1 MNKKLIK
8 EQTILFLI
16 LAIVSAGF
24 VYYFSG
30 STSSIIPNYYGDDS
44 AMFQVIGKAWK
55 NGTVPYI
62 GTFDHKGPFIFLVN
76 ALGYLLG
83 TYGMMMVQWAF
94 MLAAFYGIFRTAR
107 LFMGY
112 KLAVLATVFSY
123 LVLVPTYGFGN
134 YTEEYSLVFLT
145 FSIYFGVKYFLN
157 LDWSRK
163 ETLEHPWTYAVWYG
177 ISFLCILFMRVT
189 SALAVCCII
198 FLVLC
203 VLLRYRMWKNLW
215 QNIAGFLLGCLI
227 VFVPF
232 AIYFACHGALYDMI
246 YGTLI
251 HNVLYASNSSI
262 FTEVGAAWRSA
273 YIALF
278 TTVLLMVVSVF
289 YFIVEKRKHWMLGVY
304 GLLVSCAT
312 MVLFISIN
320 RYLHYYMIS
329 VPYFVLAAGLTMKM
343 KAHVKEHIIKRLAF
357 YGACVG
363 LLIQVVFGAARVQ
376 RQSYSNQV
384 FQDYAKAYK
393 GCYEQLMSHVP
404 KEDYGDF
411 LVFGSN
417 ALSQWYLL
425 GDIAPIYKYCFL
437 QGWMSSCSGE
447 IKEEVTAYLEEDPA
461 KWLVVDADFD
471 TGEMLENN
479 CPEYVTMIKERYE
492 LVDTAKMEND
502 FKCFQLYK
510 RKDK

>member
-1 MNKKLIK
+1 MNKNLMK
-8 EQTILFLI
+8 EQMLLFLI

-30 STSSIIPNYYGDDS
+30 STSPVIPNYYGDDS

-55 NGTVPYI
+55 NGTIPYV
-62 GTFDHKGPFIFLVN
+62 GTFDHKGPFIFWVN

-83 TYGMMMVQWAF
+83 TYGMLIVQWVF
-94 MLAAFYGIFRTAR
+94 MVAAFYGIFYTAR

-112 KLAVLATVFSY
+112 TYSLLVTVLSY
-123 LVLVPTYGFGN
+123 LVLASTYGFGN

-157 LDWSRK
+157 IDWSSK
-163 ETLEHPWTYAVWYG
+163 KTLEHPWTYAVWYG
-177 ISFLCILFMRVT
+177 ISFMCILLMRVT
-189 SALAVCCII
+189 SALAICCII

-203 VLLRYRMWKNLW
+203 VLLRYTMWKTLW
-215 QNIAGFLLGCLI
+215 KNIAGFLLGCII

-246 YGTLI
+246 YGTII

-262 FTEVGAAWRSA
+262 FTEIGAAWRST
-273 YIALF
+273 YISLF
-278 TTVLLMVVSVF
+278 TTVLLMIVSVLYLIF
-289 YFIVEKRKHWMLGVY
+289 RKGKQRIVGVY

-329 VPYFVLAAGLTMKM
+329 LPYFVLAAGMTVKM
-343 KAHVKEHIIKRLAF
+343 KTHSKEHFIKRIAF
-357 YGACVG
+357 YGTCAGIILQV
-363 LLIQVVFGAARVQ
+363 LLGAARVQ

-384 FQDYAKAYK
+384 FRDYAKAYK

-404 KEDYGDF
+404 KEEYDDF

-425 GDIAPIYKYCFL
+425 GDIEPIYKYCFL
-437 QGWMSSCSGE
+437 QGWMSSCSLE
-447 IKEEVTAYLEEDPA
+447 IKEEVTAYIKGEPA
-461 KWLVVDADFD
+461 KWLVIDADFD
-471 TGEMLENN
+471 TEEMLENN
-479 CPEYVTMIKERYE
+479 CPEYVTTIKERYE

>member
-1 MNKKLIK
+1 MNKKKGK

-16 LAIVSAGF
+16 LAAVSAGF

-30 STSSIIPNYYGDDS
+30 STSPIIPDYYGDDS

-55 NGTVPYI
+55 NGLLPYE

-83 TYGMMMVQWAF
+83 TYGMMIVQWTF
-94 MLAAFYGIFRTAR
+94 MVAAFYGIYKIAG

-112 KLAVLATVFSY
+112 GSSLIVTVLSY
-123 LVLVPTYGFGN
+123 FVLVPTYGFGN

-145 FSIYFGVKYFLN
+145 FSIYFGVKYFLK
-157 LDWSRK
+157 LDWSKK
-163 ETLEHPWTYAVWYG
+163 ETLEHSWTYAVWYG
-177 ISFLCILFMRVT
+177 ISFMCILLMRVT
-189 SALAVCCII
+189 NALAICCII

-203 VLLRYRMWKNLW
+203 ILLRYKMWKNIGE
-215 QNIAGFLLGCLI
+215 NIAGFLLGCMI
-227 VFVPF
+227 AFAPF

-251 HNVLYASNSSI
+251 HNVLYASNASI
-262 FTEVGAAWRSA
+262 FTEVGAAWKSA
-273 YIALF
+273 CIALF
-278 TTVLLMVVSVF
+278 TTILLMVVSAVYLF
-289 YFIVEKRKHWMLGVY
+289 VCKGRQWILGVY
-304 GLLVSCAT
+304 GLLTSCTA

-329 VPYFVLAAGLTMKM
+329 VPFFALAVGLTVKM
-343 KAHVKEHIIKRLAF
+343 KVHAKEHIIKRLAF
-357 YGACVG
+357 YGACAGIV
-363 LLIQVVFGAARVQ
+363 LQVVLGIARTQ
-376 RQSYSNQV
+376 RQSHSNHV

-404 KEDYGDF
+404 GDDYDDF

-425 GDIAPIYKYCFL
+425 GDIEPIYKYCFL
-437 QGWMSSCSGE
+437 QGWMSSCSSD
-447 IKEEVTAYLEEDPA
+447 IKKEVTAYLEQEPA
-461 KWLVVDADFD
+461 KWLVVDADFE
-471 TGEMLENN
+471 TEEMLENN
-479 CPEYVTMIKERYE
+479 CPEYVSMIKERYE
-492 LVDTAKMEND
+492 LVDTAKMNND
-502 FKCFQLYK
+502 FKCFQLYE
-510 RKDK
+510 RK